1 MPDLSACVFGAGSA
15 AMQAQLLPR
24 LYQRSLGQGSGH
36 GPMSGMQQRL
46 QPETSSGEKPQAVEH
61 RGKVQRIEHRESSN
75 CAALHPV
82 SPRATNA
89 CSESVSEMQGAML
102 PVPRTDAP
110 AAALVQRGTPASG
123 SSRGSGMELPAAP
136 RVPTVP
142 LRGRARCRVPLLLR
156 GQMRAT
162 SRTRR
167 LRCRAATQ

>member
-24 LYQRSLGQGSGH
+24 LYKRSLGQGSGY
-36 GPMSGMQQRL
+36 GPVSGMQQRL

-61 RGKVQRIEHRESSN
+61 RRKVQRTEHRENSK

-82 SPRATNA
+82 SSRATNA

-102 PVPRTDAP
+102 PVTRTDAL
-110 AAALVQRGTPASG
+110 AAALIQRRTLVSGGSRGTS
-123 SSRGSGMELPAAP
+123 MELPAAP

-142 LRGRARCRVPLLLR
+142 LRGRARCCVPLLLC
-156 GQMRAT
+156 GQMCAT

-167 LRCRAATQ
+167 LRCRAASQ